1 MSHEIRF
8 PVNDPADPMSAFFV
22 TGTPEAI
29 QALQTMLKDR
39 FKDGRAV
46 GRAEAQEPEVFIPPE
61 ARGEKPLD
69 GLELAG

>member
-8 PVNDPADPMSAFFV
+8 PVNDPTDPMSAFFV

-39 FKDGRAV
+39 FQDGRAV
-46 GRAEAQEPEVFIPPE
+46 GRAEAEDATSTDPGPE
-61 ARGEKPLD
+61 ARGETPWVT
-69 GLELAG
+69 ELAG